1 MSNDLLNLPSL
12 IVASILGVLAI
23 LLVLVGICKVYALIS
38 APTTPDLLQS
48 ASLNLSKIKRNR
60 STQSGQRRRQRSAR
74 RTEEISPPRLS
85 GSGQAPVEHDL
96 SAPIHRPV
104 ACRNSS
110 AQTVQSEQS
119 RGKAEGRPILG
130 RHKSL
135 ELSLRDNWAQVSSS
149 DTDLQA
155 VKSESPVSPR
165 DKLFSTSFH

>member
-1 MSNDLLNLPSL
+1 MSNNLLNLPSL
-12 IVASILGVLAI
+12 IIASILGVLAI

-48 ASLNLSKIKRNR
+48 ARLNLSKIQ
-60 STQSGQRRRQRSAR
+60 STQRGQRRRQRSAR
-74 RTEEISPPRLS
+74 RTKEISPPRLS

-110 AQTVQSEQS
+110 AQTEQFEQS
-119 RGKAEGRPILG
+119 IGKAEGRPILG
-130 RHKSL
+130 RHKSF
-135 ELSLRDNWAQVSSS
+135 ELTLRDNWAQVSSS
-149 DTDLQA
+149 DADLQA
-155 VKSESPVSPR
+155 VKSEGPVSPR